1 MCLSRL
7 LFFASDLLLTVFYIY
22 FRLEMMLDKRQI
34 QAILLFEFRT
44 GCKIAETTC
53 NVSNAVGQGT
63 SNECT
68 VQWWFKKFYKG
79 DESLD
84 DEEHSGQ
91 PLEVANDKLRG
102 IIKADPLTTTQ
113 ERVEELNIDHSMV
126 IRHLKQIRK
135 VKKLNKW
142 VPRELTKI

>member
-1 MCLSRL
+1 MTYYL
-7 LFFASDLLLTVFYIY
+7 LFISYLFWTM
-22 FRLEMMLDKRQI
+22 EMMLDNQI
-34 QAILLFEFRT
+34 WAIFSFEF
-44 GCKIAETTC
+44 KMNHKAVETTQWC
-53 NVSNAVGQGT
+53 TGPGT
-63 SNECT
+63 VDECT

-102 IIKADPLTTTQ
+102 IIKADPLTATQ

-135 VKKLNKW
+135 VKKLNKR

>member
-1 MCLSRL
+1 MSCE
-7 LFFASDLLLTVFYIY
+7 AT
-22 FRLEMMLDKRQI
+22 
-34 QAILLFEFRT
+34 
-44 GCKIAETTC
+44 ETTH
-53 NVSNAVGQGT
+53 NINNPFGPGT
-63 SNECT
+63 VNKCT

-84 DEEHSGQ
+84 DGEHSGQ
-91 PLEVANDKLRG
+91 PLEVDNDKLRG

-142 VPRELTKI
+142 VPRELTKIEKNHHFEVSSSLMLCSNNKPCFHLVVTCDEKLILYDNW